1 MVSNQAIA
9 SNHVL
14 EFTTLPSPWTLECS
28 VEIRYLRPY
37 DDFGKHTD
45 LRCSCG
51 LGSVSV
57 ARVIIEGLTN
67 PIKLPSSDL
76 RGERASGILKI
87 YDTKGSKCMAT
98 RFPASVAPQLATQM
112 AFTPDNCL
120 QSFTM
125 VGSPETSPYGWE
137 SHRLLPNCTCWVYSS
152 QYACVGVHA
161 GLVRS
166 VCIRI
171 EHLVKKTPYHQESKA
186 PFSL

>member
-1 MVSNQAIA
+1 M
-9 SNHVL
+9 L

-76 RGERASGILKI
+76 RGERVW
-87 YDTKGSKCMAT
+87 DTEGVRYKGQQMYGN
-98 RFPASVAPQLATQM
+98 SVP
-112 AFTPDNCL
+112 
-120 QSFTM
+120 
-125 VGSPETSPYGWE
+125 G
-137 SHRLLPNCTCWVYSS
+137 
-152 QYACVGVHA
+152 
-161 GLVRS
+161 
-166 VCIRI
+166 
-171 EHLVKKTPYHQESKA
+171 
-186 PFSL
+186 